1 MNAGHQRNRAKK
13 KKKRNRK
20 HLICILFLISY
31 FCIWALILSD
41 MGRSEVEAG
50 INLLIDIID
59 VKTAGSRSG
68 TYFNVG
74 IVDCSRTY
82 RLALGWIK
90 KNMLGWPD
98 KPMERFL
105 KGRATVTY

>member
-1 MNAGHQRNRAKK
+1 
-13 KKKRNRK
+13 
-20 HLICILFLISY
+20 
-31 FCIWALILSD
+31 

-90 KNMLGWPD
+90 KICWGGRINRWKD
-98 KPMERFL
+98 FL
-105 KGRATVTY
+105 REEQL